1 MIAMKPVK
9 VKKRDLMSSNS
20 NSSMHHSSRISSDSD
35 DEGDRRALLTA
46 GEKAENVGHHPDDV
60 EPKRLLSWRHGPEI
74 WSSQT
79 KKIGIILI
87 IIFALAFCLPI
98 VWRKTFSAHVKDSM
112 IARPG
117 LRDDYILDLNW
128 NFDSKPARREYLW
141 TIRDQEH
148 NPDGVYRP
156 MMLINSQFPGPMIEC
171 NEGDTIVVHVNN
183 QAANATSFHWHGIY
197 QNGSNWMDGTVGIT
211 QCPIAPGTQFTY
223 EFKIVGQSGT
233 YWYHSHQATQASDG
247 LLGPLIVHSKEEQ
260 SLQRIDYATDR
271 VIMIQDHYH
280 DLTGALLMKYLEP
293 DRENAEPVPDG
304 ALINGINIR
313 DCHALAHRKC
323 NNSTSSIPTFDLA
336 RNQNHRLR
344 YINVGAFAEFQI
356 QIDEHEFAVTEAD
369 GTDVEPVYFHRLN
382 ISPGQRYSIVI
393 TASIDTA
400 DSFWM
405 RARMVTACF
414 AEENP
419 SLVSEIRGI
428 VQYSQAGQL
437 GVENS
442 NFSAEKPKSKDWD
455 EVVELICKD
464 MNTTQLV
471 PADSVPA
478 LGKPDSFF
486 YLRSNFEIGA
496 WKLSRGFF
504 NTSSWRSDVNS
515 PSLDRFIEGYTSG
528 NKDILLPTARINDL
542 VFNLDREM
550 VIQVNGIQT
559 IDILIDNFDDG
570 NHPLHLHGYK
580 YFVLAQGHGYFDP
593 HLYETMDLSNPLRR
607 DTASAE
613 AFGWILIR
621 LVTDNPGMWAFH
633 CHISWHTEAGLLMQ
647 FLTRPELVG
656 GWVLPEA
663 NKALC
668 KAEGLSKGAGPKDEI
683 WFGNTG

>member
-1 MIAMKPVK
+1 MIALKS
-9 VKKRDLMSSNS
+9 VKKLGMKSSNS
-20 NSSMHHSSRISSDSD
+20 EISAHHSARTSS
-35 DEGDRRALLTA
+35 DEGDESDRHALLTVW
-46 GEKAENVGHHPDDV
+46 EKAENETNHPY
-60 EPKRLLSWRHGPEI
+60 ETESKGRRWRRGPEI
-74 WSSQT
+74 WSSQV
-79 KKIGIILI
+79 KRIGIIVTVFLL
-87 IIFALAFCLPI
+87 LAFCALI
-98 VWRKTFSAHVKDSM
+98 LWWKTSAAHIENST
-112 IARPG
+112 IYRPN
-117 LRDDYILDLNW
+117 LHDDYILDPNW
-128 NFDSKPARREYLW
+128 SFGSKPARREYRW
-141 TIRDQEH
+141 TIQDQEH

-171 NEGDTIVVHVNN
+171 NEGDTIVVHVDN

-211 QCPIAPGTQFTY
+211 QCPIAPGQKFTY
-223 EFKIVGQSGT
+223 EFRIIGQSGT
-233 YWYHSHQATQASDG
+233 YWYHSHQGTQASDG
-247 LLGPLIVHSKEEQ
+247 LLGPLIVHSKEER
-260 SLQRIDYATDR
+260 SLQRINYASDR
-271 VIMIQDHYH
+271 IIMIQDHYH

-304 ALINGINIR
+304 ALINGMNIR
-313 DCHALAHRKC
+313 DCDALSHRIC
-323 NNSTSSIPTFDLA
+323 NNSTSSIPRFDLA
-336 RNQNHRLR
+336 KNQNHRLR
-344 YINVGAFAEFQI
+344 FINVGAFAEFQI

-393 TASIDTA
+393 TASVDPA
-400 DSFWM
+400 ASFWL

-419 SLVSEIRGI
+419 SLVPEIRGI
-428 VQYSQAGQL
+428 VQYSQSSQLPVATSSALAG
-437 GVENS
+437 
-442 NFSAEKPKSKDWD
+442 KPNSKDWD
-455 EVVELICKD
+455 EIDELICKD

-471 PADSVPA
+471 PAEPISVV
-478 LGKPDSFF
+478 GRPDAFF

-515 PSLDRFIEGYTSG
+515 PSLERFIEGYTSG
-528 NKDILLPTARINDL
+528 NKDFVLSAPGINHRA
-542 VFNLDREM
+542 FSLDREM
-550 VIQVNGIQT
+550 VIQVNEIQT
-559 IDILIDNFDDG
+559 IDVLIDNFDDG

-593 HLYETMDLSNPLRR
+593 HLYDTMNLSNPLRR

-621 LVTDNPGMWAFH
+621 LVTDNPGIWAFH

-647 FLTRPELVG
+647 FLIRPEMVG
-656 GWVLPEA
+656 GWVLPKA

-668 KAEGLSKGAGPKDEI
+668 EAEGLRKGAGPRDEI
-683 WFGNTG
+683 WFGNRG

>member
-1 MIAMKPVK
+1 MKS
-9 VKKRDLMSSNS
+9 KKRDMKSSIVRS
-20 NSSMHHSSRISSDSD
+20 KSSIDRSGRTSSDVG
-35 DEGDRRALLTA
+35 DESDRRALLTA
-46 GEKAENVGHHPDDV
+46 WKKTEETGSDSHLRDD
-60 EPKRLLSWRHGPEI
+60 EESTRPSWRHRPET
-74 WSSQT
+74 WPSQV
-79 KKIGIILI
+79 KKMGILLTIVL
-87 IIFALAFCLPI
+87 ALAFCLLI
-98 VWRKTFSAHVKDSM
+98 VWWKTLSAHVEESGID
-112 IARPG
+112 RPS
-117 LRDDYILDLNW
+117 LHDNYVLDANW
-128 NFDSKPARREYLW
+128 NFGSEPTRREYRW

-156 MMLINSQFPGPMIEC
+156 MTLINSQFPGPMIEC
-171 NEGDTIVVHVNN
+171 NEGDTIIVHVDN

-211 QCPIAPGTQFTY
+211 QCPIAPGKKFTY

-233 YWYHSHQATQASDG
+233 YWYHSHQSTQASDG
-247 LLGPLIVHSKEEQ
+247 LLGPLIVHSKEEE
-260 SLQRIDYATDR
+260 SLQKLNYATDR

-280 DLTGALLMKYLEP
+280 DLTGALLMTYLEP

-304 ALINGINIR
+304 ALINGINVR
-313 DCHALAHRKC
+313 DCDALAHRKC
-323 NNSTSSIPTFDLA
+323 KNSTSSIPRFDLA
-336 RNQNHRLR
+336 RNQNHRFR
-344 YINVGAFAEFQI
+344 FINVGAFAEFQI

-393 TASIDTA
+393 TANVDTA
-400 DSFWM
+400 ESFWM
-405 RARMVTACF
+405 RAKMVTACF

-419 SLVSEIRGI
+419 SLMSEIRGI
-428 VQYSQAGQL
+428 VQYSRPSHSEAARSNVS
-437 GVENS
+437 VE
-442 NFSAEKPKSKDWD
+442 EPKSRDWD
-455 EVVELICKD
+455 EVVEVICKD

-471 PADSVPA
+471 PVDPVPA
-478 LGKPDSFF
+478 LGKPDKLF

-504 NTSSWRSDVNS
+504 NTSSWRSDVIS
-515 PSLDRFIEGYTSG
+515 PSLDRFIEGYSTG
-528 NKDILLPTARINDL
+528 NKDFVLPTSGINHL
-542 VFNLDREM
+542 AFNLDREM

-656 GWVLPEA
+656 QWVLPEA

-668 KAEGLSKGAGPKDEI
+668 EAEGLKKGSGPKDEI

>member
-1 MIAMKPVK
+1 MIAMKS
-9 VKKRDLMSSNS
+9 VKKLDMSSSNS
-20 NSSMHHSSRISSDSD
+20 EISAHHSARTSSDEG
-35 DEGDRRALLTA
+35 DESDRRALLTVW
-46 GEKAENVGHHPDDV
+46 EKAENETNHPY
-60 EPKRLLSWRHGPEI
+60 ETESKGRRWRRGPEI
-74 WSSQT
+74 WSSQV
-79 KKIGIILI
+79 KRIGIIVTVFLL
-87 IIFALAFCLPI
+87 LAFCALI
-98 VWRKTFSAHVKDSM
+98 VWWKTSAAHIENST
-112 IARPG
+112 IYRPN
-117 LRDDYILDLNW
+117 LHDDYILDPNW
-128 NFDSKPARREYLW
+128 SFGSKRARREYRW
-141 TIRDQEH
+141 TIQDQEH

-171 NEGDTIVVHVNN
+171 NEGDTIVVHVDN

-211 QCPIAPGTQFTY
+211 QCPIAPGKKFTY
-223 EFKIVGQSGT
+223 EFRIIGQSGT
-233 YWYHSHQATQASDG
+233 YWYHSHQGTQASDG
-247 LLGPLIVHSKEEQ
+247 LLGPLIVHSKEER
-260 SLQRIDYATDR
+260 SLQRINYASDR
-271 VIMIQDHYH
+271 IIMIQDHYH

-304 ALINGINIR
+304 ALINGMNIR
-313 DCHALAHRKC
+313 DCDALSHRKC
-323 NNSTSSIPTFDLA
+323 NNSTSSIPRFDLA
-336 RNQNHRLR
+336 KNQNHRLR
-344 YINVGAFAEFQI
+344 FINVGAFAEFQI

-393 TASIDTA
+393 TASVDTA
-400 DSFWM
+400 ASFWL

-419 SLVSEIRGI
+419 SLVPEIRGI
-428 VQYSQAGQL
+428 VQYSQSSQLPVATSSVLAG
-437 GVENS
+437 
-442 NFSAEKPKSKDWD
+442 KPNSKDWD
-455 EVVELICKD
+455 EIDELICKD

-471 PADSVPA
+471 PAEPISVV
-478 LGKPDSFF
+478 GRPDAFF

-515 PSLDRFIEGYTSG
+515 PSLERFIEGYTSG
-528 NKDILLPTARINDL
+528 NKDFVRSAPGINHRA
-542 VFNLDREM
+542 FSLDREM
-550 VIQVNGIQT
+550 LIQVNEIQT
-559 IDILIDNFDDG
+559 IDVLIDNFDDG

-593 HLYETMDLSNPLRR
+593 YLYDTMNLSNPLRR

-621 LVTDNPGMWAFH
+621 LVTDNPGIWAFH

-647 FLTRPELVG
+647 FLIRPEMVG
-656 GWVLPEA
+656 GWVLPKA

-668 KAEGLSKGAGPKDEI
+668 EAEGLRKGAGPRDEI

>member
-9 VKKRDLMSSNS
+9 SEDLRSPNSQSSIRHS
-20 NSSMHHSSRISSDSD
+20 ARTSSSSDSA
-35 DEGDRRALLTA
+35 DESDQRALLTA
-46 GEKAENVGHHPDDV
+46 WKKAENESRPLDDA
-60 EPKRLLSWRHGPEI
+60 ESKRSWWRHRPET
-74 WSSQT
+74 WSNQG
-79 KKIGIILI
+79 KKIGIILTI
-87 IIFALAFCLPI
+87 VLAMAFCLLM
-98 VWRKTFSAHVKDSM
+98 VWWKTMSTNIKDSM
-112 IARPG
+112 IYRPN
-117 LRDDYILDLNW
+117 LRDDYVLDPNW
-128 NFDSKPARREYLW
+128 NVRSKPTRREYRW

-156 MMLINSQFPGPMIEC
+156 MMLINSQFPGPLIEC
-171 NEGDTIVVHVNN
+171 NEGDTIVVTVEN

-211 QCPIAPGTQFTY
+211 QCPIAPGKMFTY

-233 YWYHSHQATQASDG
+233 YWYHSHQGTQASDG
-247 LLGPLIVHSKEEQ
+247 LLGPLIVHAKEERN
-260 SLQRIDYATDR
+260 LQRINYATDR

-280 DLTGALLMKYLEP
+280 ELTGALLMKYLEP

-313 DCHALAHRKC
+313 DCDALSHRKC

-336 RNQNHRLR
+336 RDQNHRFR
-344 YINVGAFAEFQI
+344 FINVGAFAEFQI

-369 GTDVEPVYFHRLN
+369 GTDVEPVYYHRLN

-393 TASIDTA
+393 TASVDTA
-400 DSFWM
+400 ESFWM

-428 VQYSQAGQL
+428 VQYSRASQS
-437 GVENS
+437 GVARS
-442 NFSAEKPKSKDWD
+442 NVSVEEPKSKDWG

-471 PADSVPA
+471 PVDSIPVF
-478 LGKPDSFF
+478 GKPDKFF

-515 PSLDRFIEGYTSG
+515 PSLDRFIEGYTNRNEDFVIPTSG
-528 NKDILLPTARINDL
+528 INDL
-542 VFNLDREM
+542 AFNLDREM

-593 HLYETMDLSNPLRR
+593 HLYETMNLSNPLRR

-621 LVTDNPGMWAFH
+621 LITDNPGMWAFH

-647 FLTRPELVG
+647 FLTRSELVG

-668 KAEGLSKGAGPKDEI
+668 TAEGLSNGAGPKDEI

>member
-1 MIAMKPVK
+1 MIPVN
-9 VKKRDLMSSNS
+9 KRHLKNS
-20 NSSMHHSSRISSDSD
+20 GRTSSDDGD
-35 DEGDRRALLTA
+35 DGDRRALLTA
-46 GEKAENVGHHPDDV
+46 WTKAENESHHQDDI
-60 EPKRLLSWRHGPEI
+60 ESKRPWWSHGPQK
-74 WSSQT
+74 WSSQV
-79 KKIGIILI
+79 KKVGILLTIVL
-87 IIFALAFCLPI
+87 ALAFCLPI
-98 VWRKTFSAHVKDSM
+98 VWWKTFSAHMDDAM
-112 IARPG
+112 IERPG
-117 LRDDYILDLNW
+117 LRDDYVLDPNW
-128 NFDSKPARREYLW
+128 NFDSKPTRREYRW

-156 MMLINSQFPGPMIEC
+156 MMLINSQFPGPLIEC
-171 NEGDTIVVHVNN
+171 NEGDTIVVHIDN

-211 QCPIAPGTQFTY
+211 QCPIAPGKRFTY
-223 EFKIVGQSGT
+223 EFKIIGQSGT
-233 YWYHSHQATQASDG
+233 YWYHSHQGTQASDG
-247 LLGPLIVHSKEEQ
+247 LLGPLIVHSKNEP
-260 SLQRIDYATDR
+260 SLQRISYATDR
-271 VIMIQDHYH
+271 VIMVQDHYH

-313 DCHALAHRKC
+313 DCDALAHRKC
-323 NNSTSSIPTFDLA
+323 NNSTSSIPKFDLA

-344 YINVGAFAEFQI
+344 FINVGAFAEFQI
-356 QIDEHEFAVTEAD
+356 QIDEHKFAVTEAD
-369 GTDVEPVYFHRLN
+369 GTDVEPIYFHRLN

-393 TASIDTA
+393 TTSVDTA

-419 SLVSEIRGI
+419 DLVSEIRGI
-428 VQYSQAGQL
+428 VQYPRPTQL
-437 GVENS
+437 GVARS
-442 NFSAEKPKSKDWD
+442 NLSVETPTSKDWD
-455 EVVELICKD
+455 EIVELICKD

-471 PADSVPA
+471 PADPIPV
-478 LGKPDSFF
+478 LGKPNEFF
-486 YLRSNFEIGA
+486 YVRSNFEIGA

-504 NTSSWRSDVNS
+504 NTSSWRPDVNS
-515 PSLDRFIEGYTSG
+515 PSLDRFIEGYTNG
-528 NKDILLPTARINDL
+528 NKNFVSPAAGINDL
-542 VFNLDREM
+542 AFNLDREM

-593 HLYETMDLSNPLRR
+593 HLYETMNLSNPLRR

-647 FLTRPELVG
+647 FLTRPELAG

-668 KAEGLSKGAGPKDEI
+668 EAEGLRKGAGPKDEI
-683 WFGNTG
+683 WFGNTGVN